1 MAISSKM
8 DVVIIGAGLS
18 GLMAAR
24 TLIDAGKRVI
34 LLDKGRSVGGRLA
47 TRRIADGR
55 ADHGAQFFT
64 VRSDTFKT
72 YVERWL
78 AEGLAFE
85 WSRGWSD
92 GSQAATSDGHARYAI
107 RDGMNELAKHLARG
121 LDVRSN
127 ICLVSVSQ
135 TEDGWQVTTDQGG
148 SMRAGALILTP
159 PVPQSLM
166 LIDAGKVLLQSQDR
180 EILESISYEPCLTA
194 MFKIEGSVNLPP
206 PGAVQRLKAPIS
218 WIADNQRKGISP
230 NALVVTAQA
239 SPAYSR
245 QLWEVADDKVISA
258 FRVDLMPFLGTRTRI
273 VEAELKRWRYSMPVN
288 HYPEKYLRAEGLP
301 PLFFAGDAFGGPRIE
316 GAFLSGLAAG
326 AELAAL

>member
-1 MAISSKM
+1 
-8 DVVIIGAGLS
+8 
-18 GLMAAR
+18 
-24 TLIDAGKRVI
+24 
-34 LLDKGRSVGGRLA
+34 LDKGRSVGGRLA
-47 TRRIADGR
+47 TRRIGEGK

-72 YVERWL
+72 VVERWL

-107 RDGMNELAKHLARG
+107 RDGMNELAQHLARG

-127 ICLVSVSQ
+127 ICLVSV
-135 TEDGWQVTTDQGG
+135 TPHEDGWQVTSDQGG
-148 SMRAGALILTP
+148 TLRASALILTP

-166 LIDAGKVLLQSQDR
+166 LVDAGRVPLQEGDR
-180 EILESISYEPCLTA
+180 AILESINYDPCLAA
-194 MFKIEGSVNLPP
+194 MFSIEGTVNLPP

-230 NALVVTAQA
+230 EALIVTAQA
-239 SPAYSR
+239 GPAYSR
-245 QLWEVADDKVISA
+245 QLWDVSDERVLSA
-258 FRVDLMPFLGTRTRI
+258 FRVDLLPFLGARARI
-273 VEAELKRWRYSMPVN
+273 VEAQLKRWRYSMPIN
-288 HYPEKYLRAEGLP
+288 HYAGKFLRVEGVP
-301 PLFFAGDAFGGPRIE
+301 PLIFAGDAFGGPRVE

-326 AELAAL
+326 AEFATL